1 MFFCKLIDLFLI
13 VDLISHKSLDF
24 VDEVGQ
30 LSAIDSMNLS
40 DQKILTINETTNK
53 TTVSKSISAKPIDK
67 LSPIRK

>member
-24 VDEVGQ
+24 VDEVSQ
-30 LSAIDSMNLS
+30 SSAIDSMNLS
-40 DQKILTINETTNK
+40 DQKIETINETTNK
-53 TTVSKSISAKPIDK
+53 TAVSKPMSTKHIDK